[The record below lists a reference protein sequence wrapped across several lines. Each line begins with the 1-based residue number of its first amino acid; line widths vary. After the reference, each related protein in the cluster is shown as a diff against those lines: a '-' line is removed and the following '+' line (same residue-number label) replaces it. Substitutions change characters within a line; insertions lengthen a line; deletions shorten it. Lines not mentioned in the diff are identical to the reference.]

1 MHLTLDSLQATDAL
15 AKYLIAHTQAG
26 DLVILS
32 GPLGAGKTTLTQAL
46 ARALK
51 SPASVTS
58 PTYTL
63 IHEYPSDE
71 GLIVHIDAYRLGSAV
86 KLLDLGLEDYL
97 DRARLVLVEWGEALE
112 DLFPEAIRVRL
123 SLDADTRTAEV
134 IERSRKL

>member
-1 MHLTLDSLQATDAL
+1 V
-15 AKYLIAHTQAG
+15 G

-32 GPLGAGKTTLTQAL
+32 GPLGAGKTTLTQAV
-46 ARALK
+46 ARELK

-71 GLIVHIDAYRLGSAV
+71 GLIVHIDAYRLGSAE
-86 KLLDLGLEDYL
+86 KLLDLGLEDYM

-112 DLFPEAIRVRL
+112 NFFPEATMVRFHL
-123 SLDADTRTAEV
+123 SEDMRTVDV
-134 IERSRKL
+134 IERKPAIK